1 MRGLQKYAIMG
12 KLKRNNEKRGAI
24 DKKWQCKFEDKIGRV
39 GRDRGMRGLWK

>member
-24 DKKWQCKFEDKIGRV
+24 DKK
-39 GRDRGMRGLWK
+39 